1 MLLLCEGEV
10 HPLLSVSVEKQESN
24 KIVSRRQLCGVEI
37 GFVEKKNCRMIIK
50 HRWPRVAI
58 SSIFLMKHKYCAQS
72 LMRRTM
78 LFQLVIVII

>member
-1 MLLLCEGEV
+1 MARDQCRVVDGCAPAV
-10 HPLLSVSVEKQESN
+10 RRRGAPSVVGQCRKQESN

-58 SSIFLMKHKYCAQS
+58 SIIFLMKHKYCA
-72 LMRRTM
+72 
-78 LFQLVIVII
+78 